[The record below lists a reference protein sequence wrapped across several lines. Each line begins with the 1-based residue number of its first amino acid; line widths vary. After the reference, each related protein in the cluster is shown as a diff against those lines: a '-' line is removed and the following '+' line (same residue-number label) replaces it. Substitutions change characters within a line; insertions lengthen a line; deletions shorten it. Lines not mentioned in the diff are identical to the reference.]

1 MIVVYMCTSTNCPVS
16 GSNKT
21 GFCPFET
28 CKEFKTGNCGH
39 CKYYARHE
47 AVCCNYKSKYY
58 GIEMG
63 SDNGCED
70 WVLNK
75 KEDHNDY

>member
-1 MIVVYMCTSTNCPVS
+1 MVYMCTSTNCHVS

-21 GFCPFET
+21 GFCPFED

-47 AVCCNYKSKYY
+47 SVCCNHKSEYY

-63 SDNGCED
+63 SDNGCEK
-70 WVLNK
+70 WVLNI
-75 KEDHNDY
+75 KEVHNDY